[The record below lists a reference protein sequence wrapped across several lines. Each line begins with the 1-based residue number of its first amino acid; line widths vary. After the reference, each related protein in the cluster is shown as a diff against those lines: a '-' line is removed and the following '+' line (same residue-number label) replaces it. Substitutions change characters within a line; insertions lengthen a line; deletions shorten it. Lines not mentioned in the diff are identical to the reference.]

1 MDIEGRGWNFD
12 KLIQIFN
19 PAYAE
24 EIAKIK
30 IPPRSSNDFVA
41 WHVEKIGLFSIRSAY
56 NLALKIKTTPQVRN
70 LVQLRVGKGSC
81 GRMFGVDEFHLK
93 STCLFGSWP
102 GTFCRL
108 DMQNLLGSWSLVT
121 FVHYAVEK
129 WNQASMPQLHVPRRT
144 VCGWP

>member
-56 NLALKIKTTPQVRN
+56 NLALKIRMTPQSQATSSAPGGERKLWAHVWSG
-70 LVQLRVGKGSC
+70 RVPPKVSVFIWKLA
-81 GRMFGVDEFHLK
+81 RDIQTRRAKFI
-93 STCLFGSWP
+93 
-102 GTFCRL
+102 
-108 DMQNLLGSWSLVT
+108 SLVT
-121 FVHYAVEK
+121 FPNAESTVTRSYETSGRY
-129 WNQASMPQLHVPRRT
+129 QRT
-144 VCGWP
+144 L

>member
-56 NLALKIKTTPQVRN
+56 NLALKIKTTLQVRQ
-70 LVQLRVGKGSC
+70 LVQLREGKESC
-81 GRMFGVDEFHLK
+81 GHAFG
-93 STCLFGSWP
+93 
-102 GTFCRL
+102 L
-108 DMQNLLGSWSLVT
+108 D
-121 FVHYAVEK
+121 
-129 WNQASMPQLHVPRRT
+129 
-144 VCGWP
+144 C